1 MKTLKFKEKEVTLP
15 KFTLHF
21 EQKHEELNNLNRKL
35 IAGAVSRV
43 EVLRKCYEFLSE
55 LLGESTV
62 LNLLEGNS
70 IEDVD
75 TKELELLFL
84 LVITEYERPVKEEK
98 VKLEKRINF
107 DNLGTNIKEII
118 QNVQSTKND

>member
-1 MKTLKFKEKEVTLP
+1 MKILKFKEKEVALP
-15 KFTLHF
+15 KFTLLF

-35 IAGAVSRV
+35 IAGTVSRV
-43 EVLRKCYEFLSE
+43 EVLKKCYEFLSE
-55 LLGESTV
+55 LLGENAV

-70 IEDVD
+70 IEDID

-98 VKLEKRINF
+98 AKLEKKVNF
-107 DNLGTNIKEII
+107 NNLGTNIKEILN
-118 QNVQSTKND
+118 NVQTTKQN